1 MGRITDTMT
10 ERAAEFIWLTGSTLD
25 QRRLEHLLGE
35 GDRDAV
41 LTALAGHR
49 TADGGYA
56 YALEP
61 DVKGPAPQPL
71 AAMSALEVLDDTD
84 ALDQDTAGPVCDW
97 LLRHTAPDG
106 GVPDLLPSISRHPH
120 PPWVEPPPQDRGGLL
135 TTARSAGLLLAH
147 GIDHPWLTGATAFC
161 RNAIAELETTHPYE
175 VFSIVRFLD
184 GLARDPADR
193 AWAETQA
200 ERIGTLVRDAGL
212 VLLDPAN
219 PDGIPTPPGYADEEY
234 THPCEFAADP
244 HSLANRWF
252 SAEEMAASLDHLAAD
267 QRDDGGWPIYYRRW
281 NPAIEQ
287 QARPGF
293 TLRALRTLKA
303 WDQVA

>member
-10 ERAAEFIWLTGSTLD
+10 EHAAEFIWLTGSTLD

-120 PPWVEPPPQDRGGLL
+120 PPWGEPPPQDRGGLL

-219 PDGIPTPPGYADEEY
+219 PHGIPTPPGYADEEY